1 MLFGLAQAVNASELR
16 RPAETLTSRRVKMRT
31 DSTIEFRVRRC
42 VRPGRIRYLLAPP
55 SRRRGQFKVSE

>member
-31 DSTIEFRVRRC
+31 DSAIEFRVRRC
-42 VRPGRIRYLLAPP
+42 VRPQPYQVSIGAPI
-55 SRRRGQFKVSE
+55 STTWSIQGE